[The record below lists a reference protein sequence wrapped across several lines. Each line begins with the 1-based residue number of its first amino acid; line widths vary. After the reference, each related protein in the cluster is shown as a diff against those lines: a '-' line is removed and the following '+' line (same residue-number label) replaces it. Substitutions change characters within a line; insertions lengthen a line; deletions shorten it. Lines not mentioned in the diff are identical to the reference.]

1 MTTIVGLGELNEKLS
16 WYAARASGL
25 IAWAVVTLSILWG
38 LALSTRLIRRRGVPA
53 WLLDLHK
60 FLATLSVVFVAVHIA
75 ALWVDNFVYF
85 GPRELFV
92 PFASSWRTGAV
103 AWGIAATYLLVAI
116 QVTSWVTK
124 RLSRRLWH
132 AVHLTSIPMFGL
144 ATLHGFTAGA
154 DNRNLAVQWIAL
166 TGGLFVFILAA
177 FRILAPRRSSR
188 RTASTPRVVTHEC
201 APEPSERALRSRRAD
216 REAKVEQLA
225 RMVESA
231 ESSAP
236 AARPEA
242 LFRSSSASRHLNI

>member
-1 MTTIVGLGELNEKLS
+1 MAIVGLGELNEKLS

-25 IAWAVVTLSILWG
+25 IAWALVTLSILWG

-75 ALWVDNFVYF
+75 ALWADNFVYF

-92 PFASSWRTGAV
+92 PFASRWRTSAV

-116 QVTSWVTK
+116 QVTSWVMK
-124 RLSRRLWH
+124 RLRRGLWH

-166 TGGLFVFILAA
+166 TGGLFVFLLAA
-177 FRILAPRRSSR
+177 FRMLAPRRSSR
-188 RTASTPRVVTHEC
+188 RATSPPRVVTHER
-201 APEPSERALRSRRAD
+201 APELSERALRSRSAD
-216 REAKVEQLA
+216 RDTKVEQLA

-231 ESSAP
+231 EGS
-236 AARPEA
+236 RPGRSGGGP
-242 LFRSSSASRHLNI
+242 FRSSARSSF